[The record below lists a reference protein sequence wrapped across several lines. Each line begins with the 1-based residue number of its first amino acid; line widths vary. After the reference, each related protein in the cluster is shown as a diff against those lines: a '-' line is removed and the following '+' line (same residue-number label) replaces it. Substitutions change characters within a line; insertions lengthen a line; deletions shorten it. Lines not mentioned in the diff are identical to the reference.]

1 MSPSFDVAWA
11 RHEARLRAA
20 WVRAPQLWSLERI
33 RERVRDGD
41 GVYFWPGERSAIVGE
56 VMPGDLRSAF
66 NFWLGAG
73 DRAELFD
80 MARRIEAWARAR
92 GCTVFLV
99 QGRRGWARYAS
110 AQGYR
115 RMADLYVKETP

>member
-1 MSPSFDVAWA
+1 MSFDAAWA

-20 WVRAPQLWSLERI
+20 WARTPQLWSLERI
-33 RERVRDGD
+33 RDRARAGD
-41 GVYFWPGERSAIVGE
+41 GVFFWPGERSVIVGE
-56 VMPGDLRSAF
+56 ITAGDVGSAF

-99 QGRRGWARYAS
+99 QGRRGWVRYAA

-115 RMADLYVKETP
+115 RMADLYVKETR